1 MNRFSLSKLTAGLLL
16 AALAAGAQAAD
27 VSTVTDTVKGR
38 APEAS
43 NVVINNQSRPGIVPV
58 VGDTVQADYSYA
70 DADGDALDVA
80 TFQWRRAGAAISGA
94 TSNTYTT
101 TAQDVN
107 RGLTVQVVPSTDPAR
122 TDPAMGTPAIS
133 LAMDVVG
140 VPYYPKPSTT
150 LYTWAQAKSHCVSR
164 GATLL
169 TVAQLKQLYLY
180 STSATQEG
188 GAGAN
193 DEMVTVHG
201 WPFRQGDPYNTYW
214 ALEEDSSS
222 LGKVVYMQHGSQA
235 NSSKANLLPA
245 ACTK

>member
-1 MNRFSLSKLTAGLLL
+1 M
-16 AALAAGAQAAD
+16 
-27 VSTVTDTVKGR
+27 
-38 APEAS
+38 
-43 NVVINNQSRPGIVPV
+43 VINNQSRPGIVPV

-150 LYTWAQAKSHCVSR
+150 LYTWEQAKSRCVSR
-164 GATLL
+164 GGTLL
-169 TVAQLKQLYLY
+169 TVAQLKGLYLY

-201 WPFRQGDPYNTYW
+201 WPMTGHSYNPYW
-214 ALEEDSSS
+214 ALEEAYS
-222 LGKVVYMQHGSQA
+222 LGARVVYMQLGSQA
-235 NSSKANLLPA
+235 DSLKTNLYPA